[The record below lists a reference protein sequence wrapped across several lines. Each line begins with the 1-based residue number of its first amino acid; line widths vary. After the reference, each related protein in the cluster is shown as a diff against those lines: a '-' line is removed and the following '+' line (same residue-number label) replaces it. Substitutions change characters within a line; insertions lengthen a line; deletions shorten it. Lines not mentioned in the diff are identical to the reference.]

1 MTMRILI
8 RLIAALA
15 LASVALPA
23 AAQDKVRL
31 LLDWFVN
38 PDHAALVIAKQRG
51 LFAKQGLD
59 VELIAPADPNAPPK
73 LVAAGQ
79 AEYALSYQPTLQ
91 MLAAEGLPLVRVG
104 VLVAQPLNSLVA
116 LEDGPV
122 KTIADFKGRKIGYSI
137 AGFEEALLGAILEK
151 AGLTLK
157 DVTLINVNFAL
168 TTALMSKQV
177 DGVIGAFRNFEL
189 NDLALH
195 KAKGRLWE
203 VEKNGVPTYD
213 ELILVTKRE
222 TVDVART
229 KRLLA
234 ALAEATAWLRANP
247 DEAWGIFSTSGKEL
261 DGELNKLAWKDTLPL
276 LAADPTAL
284 DRDRYQAF
292 ADFLVKRGLIKQ
304 APPLDSYL
312 REIK

>member
-1 MTMRILI
+1 MRILI
-8 RLIAALA
+8 RLVAALA
-15 LASVALPA
+15 LASLALPA
-23 AAQDKVRL
+23 AAQDKVRV

-51 LFAKQGLD
+51 IFTKHGLD
-59 VELIAPADPNAPPK
+59 VELIAPADPSAPPK

-104 VLVAQPLNSLVA
+104 VLVAQPLNALVA

-122 KTIADFKGRKIGYSI
+122 KTIADFKGRKIGFSI
-137 AGFEEALLGAILEK
+137 AGFEEALLGAMLEK
-151 AGLTLK
+151 AGLSLK

-213 ELILVTKRE
+213 ELILVAKRE
-222 TVDVART
+222 TVDVARN
-229 KRLLA
+229 KRFLA
-234 ALAEATAWLRANP
+234 AIAEATTWLRANP
-247 DEAWGIFSTSGKEL
+247 DEAWGVFSKSGKEL
-261 DGELNKLAWKDTLPL
+261 DNELNKLAWKDTLPL
-276 LAADPTAL
+276 LAADPTEL
-284 DRDRYQAF
+284 DRARYQTF

-304 APPLDSYL
+304 AAPLDSYL